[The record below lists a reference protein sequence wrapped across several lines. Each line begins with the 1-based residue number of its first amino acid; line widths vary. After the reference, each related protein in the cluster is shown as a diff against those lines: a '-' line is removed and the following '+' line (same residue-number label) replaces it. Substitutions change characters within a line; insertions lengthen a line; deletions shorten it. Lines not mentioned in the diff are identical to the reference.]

1 MRRKSGFTLIE
12 LLVVIAIIATLVAIL
27 LPAVQQAREAAR
39 RSTCKNNLKQFGIAL
54 HNYHDVH
61 STFPPAVIFDTSKTT
76 SWWDYTGVAWGALVL
91 PYIEQPALYD
101 RINFNVQQPGED
113 AANTSVRTADIP
125 IFRCPTDPGVRP
137 VSDRGPTSY
146 VFCAA
151 HNANNTGTVFGGGG
165 TGTDNGNSVL
175 YANSKTTFAKIIDGT
190 SNTMILSECLVGVKY
205 VETQTYDYASINAC
219 LENTPTATYSLRRG
233 TSWFTMYVDRGP
245 TFAYTTHV
253 PPNGLWDVGSCTRSL
268 STFNADAQSMHKGGV
283 QTVLADGSVR
293 FISENIHLPT
303 WQNLGNMRDGQVL
316 GEF

>member
-1 MRRKSGFTLIE
+1 MSRHRGFTLIE

-54 HNYHDVH
+54 HNYHDTHKV
-61 STFPPAVIFDTSKTT
+61 FPAAIIFDTSK
-76 SWWDYTGVAWGALVL
+76 SDWWNYTGVSWGAHIL

-101 RINFNVQQPGED
+101 RINFNVQKPATD
-113 AANTSVRTADIP
+113 ASNASVRTSDIP
-125 IFRCPTDPGVRP
+125 IFRCPTDPGTRP

-146 VFCAA
+146 VVCTG
-151 HNANNTGTVFGGGG
+151 NNNSQTVWGGGG
-165 TGTDNGNSVL
+165 TSQNNGNTVMYGNSSTNF
-175 YANSKTTFAKIIDGT
+175 ANITDGT
-190 SNTMILSECLVGVKY
+190 SNTMVISECLIGVKY
-205 VETQTYDYASINAC
+205 VETQTYDYANIPFC
-219 LENTPTATYSLRRG
+219 LENTPTATYNNRRG
-233 TSWFTMYVDRGP
+233 TSWFTMYADRGP
-245 TFAYTTHV
+245 TFAYTTQV

-268 STFNADAQSMHKGGV
+268 STYNADAQSMHKGGV
-283 QTVLADGSVR
+283 QTVLGDGAVR